1 MAQKIKPEESTPWI
15 LVDLV
20 LKLEIQMNA
29 IQKVLFK
36 FKMIN
41 RNIISSHTKG
51 DNFKYSWNEDL
62 PFLLPIN

>member
-1 MAQKIKPEESTPWI
+1 
-15 LVDLV
+15 
-20 LKLEIQMNA
+20 MNA

-41 RNIISSHTKG
+41 RNIIYSHTKG